1 MKPVLLVI
9 DMQKVSYR
17 NTGKESMDR
26 AVRAINP
33 AIEFFRAKGLPVI
46 WVQNEND
53 ACPRNSPEFE
63 MIDSL
68 KPEDAEKRI
77 IKRYTNSFNKTE
89 LADHLKQLAVDTVI
103 VSGYAAEYCVIS
115 TYTGTRDH
123 DMTPAL
129 LKNGV
134 ASGSGETVK
143 SVEAICDVIP
153 LGILKRFL
161 A

>member
-1 MKPVLLVI
+1 
-9 DMQKVSYR
+9 
-17 NTGKESMDR
+17 MDR

-33 AIEFFRAKGLPVI
+33 AIEFFRSRGLPVI

-53 ACPRNSPEFE
+53 QCPRNSPGFE

-68 KPEDAEKRI
+68 KPEDAETRI
-77 IKRYTNSFNKTE
+77 LKHYTNSFNKTG
-89 LADHLKQLAVDTVI
+89 LADHLRQLGADTVV

-123 DMTPAL
+123 DMTPVL
-129 LKNGV
+129 LKNGT

-143 SVEAICDVIP
+143 SVEAICDVIS
-153 LGILKRFL
+153 LNILKRFL